1 MTLRIN
7 DDRIDSPDTC
17 HVAIRKSLTTWQVTW
32 LKLEHGPL
40 TRNQAITAM
49 TLAAII
55 GASGQVT
62 RTDPIWPHVKGW
74 AAELGLNPQ
83 NAITYVT
90 EPPQW
95 EE

>member
-1 MTLRIN
+1 MTIMIK
-7 DDRIDSPDTC
+7 DDRITSPDTP
-17 HVAIRKSLTTWQVTW
+17 HVAIRKSLTSWHVTW
-32 LKLEHGPL
+32 LKIEHGPL

-49 TLAAII
+49 TLAAIV
-55 GASGQVT
+55 GATGHVT
-62 RTDPIWPHVKGW
+62 KADPIWPHIRDW

-90 EPPQW
+90 DPPQW